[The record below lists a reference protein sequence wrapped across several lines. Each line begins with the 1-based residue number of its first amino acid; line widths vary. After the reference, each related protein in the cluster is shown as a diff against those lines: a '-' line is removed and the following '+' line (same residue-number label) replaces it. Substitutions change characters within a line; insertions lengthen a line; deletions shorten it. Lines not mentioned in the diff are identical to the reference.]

1 MAQHRWH
8 KEIKAWADGAHIE
21 YRQQYGDDTWSDW
34 AITYYPSWHTALEHE
49 YRVQKEPVITTLYFQ
64 LTLWQGYQSYIG
76 LGVSP
81 DLERWDLKV
90 VYKDGKPIE
99 FILPK

>member
-49 YRVQKEPVITTLYFQ
+49 YRVQKEPVITIKYYEYTALDNYA
-64 LTLWQGYQSYIG
+64 GYIEFIPDIG
-76 LGVSP
+76 T
-81 DLERWDLKV
+81 RWDLKITL
-90 VYKDGKPIE
+90 KDDIPIKVE
-99 FILPK
+99 LPK